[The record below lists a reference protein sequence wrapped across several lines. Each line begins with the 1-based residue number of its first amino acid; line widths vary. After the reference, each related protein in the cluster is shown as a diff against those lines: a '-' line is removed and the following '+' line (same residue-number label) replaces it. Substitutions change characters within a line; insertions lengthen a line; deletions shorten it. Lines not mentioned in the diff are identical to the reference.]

1 LKFNPNCEVF
11 RGWKLI
17 IAKNKLIGG
26 PFSRPPCHMLCI
38 SLWML
43 GEGQQIRELKL
54 GGVNHDGMRK

>member
-1 LKFNPNCEVF
+1 VRYLEDGNLLLLKINSLVVHFQDKAFNP
-11 RGWKLI
+11 
-17 IAKNKLIGG
+17 
-26 PFSRPPCHMLCI
+26 SHMLCI